1 MTAAYLEPKI
11 VTRKGKPV
19 SVIPPIKE
27 YKELLER
34 VEDAEDIAWL
44 KKIRRKKLQYRFL
57 SDEDKDIAEALRRD
71 AEIEADPAKAVSLSE
86 LDSQIQSRRG

>member
-1 MTAAYLEPKI
+1 MTAAYLEPEI

-57 SDEDKDIAEALRRD
+57 SDEDKDIAEARRD
-71 AEIEADPAKAVSLSE
+71 AAIEADPAKSISLPE
-86 LDSQIQSRRG
+86 LDSQIQRRRG